1 MVWLFEVSMSVLE
14 FSPVWITMDSSPL
27 GKVTVVL
34 FVIPFSPCENP
45 IYPESMMN
53 NLNIFFI
60 VVLDYWDPDQTPTV
74 PDDLSMVMSDVI
86 TKSSV

>member
-1 MVWLFEVSMSVLE
+1 
-14 FSPVWITMDSSPL
+14 MDSSPL
-27 GKVTVVL
+27 GKVTVVE
-34 FVIPFSPCENP
+34 FVIPFSLCENP

-60 VVLDYWDPDQTPTV
+60 FILDYWDSDQTPAA
-74 PDDLSMVMSDVI
+74 PADLSMVMSDVI

>member
-1 MVWLFEVSMSVLE
+1 MSVLE

-34 FVIPFSPCENP
+34 FAIPFSLCENP

-53 NLNIFFI
+53 TLNIFFI

-74 PDDLSMVMSDVI
+74 PEDLSMVMSDVI